1 MRRNESGDSRA
12 WVAPEGAAAH
22 MYDYP
27 GRDLEAMSEAVRYHR
42 DILRI
47 FSPHLGNRI
56 LEVGAGS
63 GNISELILERQPAHL
78 YAVEPSDR
86 MCEILR
92 GRLRGNLNTSV
103 HHSLLSDFMETEKEP
118 GVDSVV
124 SVNVLEH
131 VQDDVGE
138 LAMMRAALRPGGH
151 LCLWVPALP
160 ALHSRFDRSL
170 GHVRRYRKRNLVRK
184 LQHAGFV
191 PVHVAYRDV
200 VGMLAWFVVC
210 RILGQELSP
219 RKVGIY
225 DGLVMPVTSLLG
237 RRLNPPLG
245 KNLMAIARRPS

>member
-1 MRRNESGDSRA
+1 
-12 WVAPEGAAAH
+12 
-22 MYDYP
+22 
-27 GRDLEAMSEAVRYHR
+27 MSEAVRYHR

-47 FSPHLGNRI
+47 FSPYLGNRT

-63 GNISELILERQPAHL
+63 GNISQLILTRQPEHL
-78 YAVEPSDR
+78 YAVEPSDG
-86 MCEILR
+86 MCAILR
-92 GRLRGNLNTSV
+92 ERLRGNLNASV

-131 VQDDVGE
+131 VRDDIGE
-138 LAMMRAALRPGGH
+138 LTMMRRALRPGGH

-160 ALHSRFDRSL
+160 VLYSRFDRTL
-170 GHVRRYRKRNLVRK
+170 GHYRRYRKQNLVQK
-184 LQHAGFV
+184 LERVGFV

-219 RKVGIY
+219 MKVGIY
-225 DGLVMPVTSLLG
+225 DRFVMPVTSLLG
-237 RRLNPPLG
+237 RRLSPPLG
-245 KNLMAIARRPS
+245 KNLMAIARRPL